1 MSERLQ
7 TIFMRRAM
15 AKRRIT
21 NVVNRFNKVKNEE
34 NAQQT
39 VTDLRS
45 DMRNALVIFQDI
57 DCQLLPLLE
66 AAEANASPTDK
77 LATSRTVTEDIIDS
91 EEYTTNAE
99 YAIF

>member
-1 MSERLQ
+1 MSDRLQ
-7 TIFMRRAM
+7 TICMRRTT

-45 DMRNALVIFQDI
+45 HMRKALMTFQDI
-57 DCQLLPLLE
+57 DRQLLPLLE
-66 AAEANASPTDK
+66 AAEANASLFVLWDTKCSLSSFMSLHYND
-77 LATSRTVTEDIIDS
+77 
-91 EEYTTNAE
+91 
-99 YAIF
+99 